1 MTPGIYQIS
10 SEQYHHAPE
19 CDALSAGGIKSLL
32 QSPAHFKASQE
43 NNGATPA
50 MIFGSAAH
58 SFILQPELGEV
69 IALPADIDRRTK
81 AGREAYEVFMTDARR
96 FARIVI
102 SQDELATL
110 HEMRE
115 MLLQHEKARLLL
127 KGGKAELSIFWNH
140 PEYGYLC
147 KCRPDY
153 LREDL
158 KVIVDYKT
166 CIDAS
171 PEGFGRAVYN
181 FRYHNQAEWYRR
193 GLKAQTG
200 DDYEFVF
207 VAQEKT
213 PPYAVGVYR
222 TTPEIFEI
230 GKKEND
236 RACWTYFECLESG
249 IWCGYPDRIFELELP
264 GWAYK

>member
-1 MTPGIYQIS
+1 
-10 SEQYHHAPE
+10 
-19 CDALSAGGIKSLL
+19 
-32 QSPAHFKASQE
+32 
-43 NNGATPA
+43 
-50 MIFGSAAH
+50 
-58 SFILQPELGEV
+58 
-69 IALPADIDRRTK
+69 
-81 AGREAYEVFMTDARR
+81 MTDARR

-181 FRYHNQAEWYRR
+181 FRYHNQAEWYAGVKGADRRRLRICVCRSGKDPALRR
-193 GLKAQTG
+193 G
-200 DDYEFVF
+200 
-207 VAQEKT
+207 
-213 PPYAVGVYR
+213 
-222 TTPEIFEI
+222 
-230 GKKEND
+230 
-236 RACWTYFECLESG
+236 S
-249 IWCGYPDRIFELELP
+249 LP
-264 GWAYK
+264 HNP